1 MYSCANIG
9 NPSGGPIDKTPPIF
23 MRSNPTPNA
32 VNVKDRKIEIFFD
45 EIVTLKDPSTKII
58 VSPAQ
63 TEMPRMS
70 ALGRKVT
77 VELVDSL
84 LPNTTYT
91 IDFSNSI
98 QDNNEGNAIDN
109 FAFAFSTGSVIDSMR
124 VSGYVLDSRT
134 LEPMQSVVVGLQSN
148 LADSAFH
155 KEKLQ
160 RVALTN
166 DRGQFT
172 IRNVS
177 PGSYHIFALKDL
189 DRDYKFGNPTE
200 DIAFLDSIIVPSIG
214 SREAAD
220 TVYNDLNE
228 IDTIMRATRPAYFPN
243 DILLSMFNEDRKS
256 QYLANNLRVDSTR
269 ISLTFAAASDTL
281 PSLSIV
287 GRNDVPDQWYTLERS
302 QTNDTLTYW
311 IRPPHLVSAD
321 TLMVA
326 TTYLRTDTASNLS
339 WGTDTL
345 KFTFQRQKAKKKKKN
360 EETDSLEQIRFM
372 ELHPLANDTQ
382 EVYAPLLLQTGTP
395 IERYSRE
402 AFHLQRKLQNDTIF
416 YPAEIKSIALR
427 DSTLNRR
434 DLMLKV
440 DWEPGAAYTLAVDS
454 LAMTDIY
461 GLQTKPL
468 KVDFNVRK
476 MEEYGNIVFNIPAVR
491 DSAIVE
497 LLDGTEKIV
506 LRAPVKSH
514 RAELLNLLPGKY
526 YARLFIDR
534 NGNGK
539 YDTGNYDMHLQP
551 EETVYYPG
559 AINLKKNWD
568 VEQTWDIYATPIDKQ
583 KPEAIKKNKP
593 ERKKWE
599 KVNTEKTETDEDEE
613 NGFSD
618 FSNPNDPNLR
628 NSNNFGNY
636 RKYDSKI
643 YFHFFAQKFA
653 HSTKAHYLCTRKS
666 QQRLCPDGGIGRR
679 AGLKHQWSKIHPG
692 SIPGLGTQ
700 KRL

>member
-1 MYSCANIG
+1 MNNSKSLYYIFIIIAAAVMYSCANIG
-9 NPSGGPIDKTPPIF
+9 NPSGGPIDKTLPIF

-372 ELHPLANDTQ
+372 ELHPLANGTQ

-402 AFHLQRKLQNDTIF
+402 AFHLQRKLQNDTTF

-427 DSTLNRR
+427 DSTLSRR

-497 LLDGTEKIV
+497 LLDGTDKVV
-506 LRAPVKSH
+506 LHTPVKSH

-628 NSNNFGNY
+628 NSNNFGDY
-636 RKYDSKI
+636 R
-643 YFHFFAQKFA
+643 
-653 HSTKAHYLCTRKS
+653 R
-666 QQRLCPDGGIGRR
+666 
-679 AGLKHQWSKIHPG
+679 
-692 SIPGLGTQ
+692 
-700 KRL
+700 

>member
-84 LPNTTYT
+84 LPSTTYT

-372 ELHPLANDTQ
+372 ELHPLANGTQ

-427 DSTLNRR
+427 DSTLSRR

-506 LRAPVKSH
+506 LRAPVKNH

-636 RKYDSKI
+636 RK
-643 YFHFFAQKFA
+643 
-653 HSTKAHYLCTRKS
+653 
-666 QQRLCPDGGIGRR
+666 
-679 AGLKHQWSKIHPG
+679 
-692 SIPGLGTQ
+692 
-700 KRL
+700 

>member
-1 MYSCANIG
+1 MNNSKSLYYIFIIIAAAVMYSCANIG

-98 QDNNEGNAIDN
+98 QDNNEGNTIDN

-339 WGTDTL
+339 WGNDTL

-372 ELHPLANDTQ
+372 ELHPLANGTQ

-402 AFHLQRKLQNDTIF
+402 AFHLQRKLQNDTTF

-427 DSTLNRR
+427 DSTLSRR

-497 LLDGTEKIV
+497 LLDGTDKVV
-506 LRAPVKSH
+506 LHTPVKNH
-514 RAELLNLLPGKY
+514 RAELLNLQPGKY

-618 FSNPNDPNLR
+618 FSNPKDPNLR

-636 RKYDSKI
+636 R
-643 YFHFFAQKFA
+643 
-653 HSTKAHYLCTRKS
+653 R
-666 QQRLCPDGGIGRR
+666 
-679 AGLKHQWSKIHPG
+679 
-692 SIPGLGTQ
+692 
-700 KRL
+700 

>member
-1 MYSCANIG
+1 MNNSKSLYYIFIIIAAAVMYSCANIG

-214 SREAAD
+214 TREAAD

-326 TTYLRTDTASNLS
+326 TTYLRTDTTSNLS

-372 ELHPLANDTQ
+372 ELHPLANGTQ

-402 AFHLQRKLQNDTIF
+402 AFHLQRKLQNDTTF

-427 DSTLNRR
+427 DSTLSRR

-506 LRAPVKSH
+506 LRAPVKNH

-583 KPEAIKKNKP
+583 KPEAIKKKNKP

-636 RKYDSKI
+636 R
-643 YFHFFAQKFA
+643 
-653 HSTKAHYLCTRKS
+653 R
-666 QQRLCPDGGIGRR
+666 
-679 AGLKHQWSKIHPG
+679 
-692 SIPGLGTQ
+692 
-700 KRL
+700 

>member
-1 MYSCANIG
+1 MNNSKSLYYIFIIIAAAVMYSCANIG

-124 VSGYVLDSRT
+124 VSGYVIDSRT

-214 SREAAD
+214 TREAAD

-372 ELHPLANDTQ
+372 ELHPLANGTQ

-476 MEEYGNIVFNIPAVR
+476 MEEYGNIVFNITAVR

-506 LRAPVKSH
+506 LRAPVKNH

-636 RKYDSKI
+636 SR
-643 YFHFFAQKFA
+643 
-653 HSTKAHYLCTRKS
+653 
-666 QQRLCPDGGIGRR
+666 
-679 AGLKHQWSKIHPG
+679 
-692 SIPGLGTQ
+692 
-700 KRL
+700 

>member
-1 MYSCANIG
+1 MNNSKSLYYIFIIIAAAVMYSCANIG

-372 ELHPLANDTQ
+372 ELHPLANGTQ

-427 DSTLNRR
+427 DSTLSRR

-613 NGFSD
+613 IGFSD

-636 RKYDSKI
+636 RK
-643 YFHFFAQKFA
+643 
-653 HSTKAHYLCTRKS
+653 
-666 QQRLCPDGGIGRR
+666 
-679 AGLKHQWSKIHPG
+679 
-692 SIPGLGTQ
+692 
-700 KRL
+700 

>member
-1 MYSCANIG
+1 MNNSKSLYYIFIIIAAAVMYSCANIG

-372 ELHPLANDTQ
+372 ELHPLANGTQ

-402 AFHLQRKLQNDTIF
+402 AFHLQRKLQNDTTF

-613 NGFSD
+613 NDFSD

-636 RKYDSKI
+636 SR
-643 YFHFFAQKFA
+643 
-653 HSTKAHYLCTRKS
+653 
-666 QQRLCPDGGIGRR
+666 
-679 AGLKHQWSKIHPG
+679 
-692 SIPGLGTQ
+692 
-700 KRL
+700 

>member
-1 MYSCANIG
+1 MLFSRLALSLQAETENQMNNSKSLYYIFIIIAAAVMYSCANIG

-124 VSGYVLDSRT
+124 VSGYVIDSRT

-214 SREAAD
+214 TREAAD

-281 PSLSIV
+281 PSLNIV

-372 ELHPLANDTQ
+372 ELHPLANGTQ

-434 DLMLKV
+434 DLVLKV

-476 MEEYGNIVFNIPAVR
+476 MEEYGNIVFNITAVR

-506 LRAPVKSH
+506 LRAPVKNH

-618 FSNPNDPNLR
+618 FSNPNDPNQR
-628 NSNNFGNY
+628 NSNNFGDY
-636 RKYDSKI
+636 R
-643 YFHFFAQKFA
+643 
-653 HSTKAHYLCTRKS
+653 R
-666 QQRLCPDGGIGRR
+666 
-679 AGLKHQWSKIHPG
+679 
-692 SIPGLGTQ
+692 
-700 KRL
+700 

>member
-372 ELHPLANDTQ
+372 ELHPLANGTQ

-402 AFHLQRKLQNDTIF
+402 AFHLQRKLQNDTTF

-427 DSTLNRR
+427 DSTLSRR

-461 GLQTKPL
+461 GLQTKPM

-636 RKYDSKI
+636 HR
-643 YFHFFAQKFA
+643 
-653 HSTKAHYLCTRKS
+653 
-666 QQRLCPDGGIGRR
+666 
-679 AGLKHQWSKIHPG
+679 
-692 SIPGLGTQ
+692 
-700 KRL
+700 

>member
-1 MYSCANIG
+1 MNNSKSLYYIFIIIAAAVMYSCANIG

-321 TLMVA
+321 TLIVA

-372 ELHPLANDTQ
+372 ELHPLANGTQ

-402 AFHLQRKLQNDTIF
+402 AFHLQRKLQNDTTF

-427 DSTLNRR
+427 DSTLSRR

-599 KVNTEKTETDEDEE
+599 KVSTEKTETDEDEE

-628 NSNNFGNY
+628 NSNNFDNY
-636 RKYDSKI
+636 R
-643 YFHFFAQKFA
+643 
-653 HSTKAHYLCTRKS
+653 R
-666 QQRLCPDGGIGRR
+666 
-679 AGLKHQWSKIHPG
+679 
-692 SIPGLGTQ
+692 
-700 KRL
+700 

>member
-1 MYSCANIG
+1 MNNSKSLYYIFIIIAAAVMYSCANIG

-84 LPNTTYT
+84 LPSTTYT

-177 PGSYHIFALKDL
+177 PGNYHIFALKDL

-372 ELHPLANDTQ
+372 ELHPLANGTQ

-427 DSTLNRR
+427 DSTLSRR

-506 LRAPVKSH
+506 LRAPVKNH

-636 RKYDSKI
+636 RK
-643 YFHFFAQKFA
+643 
-653 HSTKAHYLCTRKS
+653 
-666 QQRLCPDGGIGRR
+666 
-679 AGLKHQWSKIHPG
+679 
-692 SIPGLGTQ
+692 
-700 KRL
+700 

>member
-1 MYSCANIG
+1 MNNSKSLYYIFIIIAAAVMYSCANIG

-321 TLMVA
+321 TLIVA

-372 ELHPLANDTQ
+372 ELHPLANGTQ

-402 AFHLQRKLQNDTIF
+402 AFHLQRKLQNDTTF
-416 YPAEIKSIALR
+416 YPAEIKSIVLR
-427 DSTLNRR
+427 DSTLSRR

-583 KPEAIKKNKP
+583 KSEAIKKNKP

-618 FSNPNDPNLR
+618 FSNPDDPNQR

-636 RKYDSKI
+636 R
-643 YFHFFAQKFA
+643 
-653 HSTKAHYLCTRKS
+653 R
-666 QQRLCPDGGIGRR
+666 
-679 AGLKHQWSKIHPG
+679 
-692 SIPGLGTQ
+692 
-700 KRL
+700 

>member
-45 EIVTLKDPSTKII
+45 EIVSLKDPSTKII

-372 ELHPLANDTQ
+372 ELHPLANGTQ

-402 AFHLQRKLQNDTIF
+402 AFHLQRKLQNDTTF

-427 DSTLNRR
+427 DSTLSRR

-497 LLDGTEKIV
+497 LLDGTDKVV
-506 LRAPVKSH
+506 LHTPVKNH
-514 RAELLNLLPGKY
+514 RAELLNLQPGKY

-539 YDTGNYDMHLQP
+539 YDTGNYNMHLQP

-636 RKYDSKI
+636 R
-643 YFHFFAQKFA
+643 
-653 HSTKAHYLCTRKS
+653 R
-666 QQRLCPDGGIGRR
+666 
-679 AGLKHQWSKIHPG
+679 
-692 SIPGLGTQ
+692 
-700 KRL
+700 

>member
-228 IDTIMRATRPAYFPN
+228 IDTIMRAMRPAYFPN

-321 TLMVA
+321 TLIVA

-372 ELHPLANDTQ
+372 ELHPLANGTQ

-402 AFHLQRKLQNDTIF
+402 AFHLQRKLQNDTTF

-506 LRAPVKSH
+506 LRAPVKNH

-618 FSNPNDPNLR
+618 FSNPNNPNLR

-636 RKYDSKI
+636 RK
-643 YFHFFAQKFA
+643 
-653 HSTKAHYLCTRKS
+653 
-666 QQRLCPDGGIGRR
+666 
-679 AGLKHQWSKIHPG
+679 
-692 SIPGLGTQ
+692 
-700 KRL
+700 

>member
-1 MYSCANIG
+1 MLFSRLALSLQAETENQMNNSKSLYYIFIIIAAAVMYSCANIG

-311 IRPPHLVSAD
+311 IRPTHLVSDD

-372 ELHPLANDTQ
+372 ELHPLANGTQ

-402 AFHLQRKLQNDTIF
+402 AFHLQRKLQNDTTF

-427 DSTLNRR
+427 DSTLSRR

-476 MEEYGNIVFNIPAVR
+476 MEEYGNIVFNITAVR

-636 RKYDSKI
+636 R
-643 YFHFFAQKFA
+643 
-653 HSTKAHYLCTRKS
+653 R
-666 QQRLCPDGGIGRR
+666 
-679 AGLKHQWSKIHPG
+679 
-692 SIPGLGTQ
+692 
-700 KRL
+700 

>member
-372 ELHPLANDTQ
+372 ELHPLANGTQ

-402 AFHLQRKLQNDTIF
+402 AFHLQRKLQNDTTF

-427 DSTLNRR
+427 DSTLSRR

-497 LLDGTEKIV
+497 LLDGTDKVV
-506 LRAPVKSH
+506 LHTPVKSH

-551 EETVYYPG
+551 EETIYYPG

-599 KVNTEKTETDEDEE
+599 KVSTEKTETDEDEE

-628 NSNNFGNY
+628 NSNNFDNY
-636 RKYDSKI
+636 R
-643 YFHFFAQKFA
+643 
-653 HSTKAHYLCTRKS
+653 R
-666 QQRLCPDGGIGRR
+666 
-679 AGLKHQWSKIHPG
+679 
-692 SIPGLGTQ
+692 
-700 KRL
+700 

>member
-1 MYSCANIG
+1 MNNSKSLYYIFIIIAAAVMYSCANIG

-32 VNVKDRKIEIFFD
+32 VNVKDCKIEIFFY

-302 QTNDTLTYW
+302 LTNDTLTYW

-372 ELHPLANDTQ
+372 ELHPLANGTQ

-628 NSNNFGNY
+628 NSNNFGN
-636 RKYDSKI
+636 
-643 YFHFFAQKFA
+643 
-653 HSTKAHYLCTRKS
+653 
-666 QQRLCPDGGIGRR
+666 
-679 AGLKHQWSKIHPG
+679 
-692 SIPGLGTQ
+692 
-700 KRL
+700 

>member
-214 SREAAD
+214 TREAAD

-228 IDTIMRATRPAYFPN
+228 IDTSMRATRPAYFPN

-326 TTYLRTDTASNLS
+326 TTYLRTDTTSNLS

-372 ELHPLANDTQ
+372 ELHPLANGTQ

-402 AFHLQRKLQNDTIF
+402 AFHLQRKLQNDTTF

-427 DSTLNRR
+427 DSTLSRR

-628 NSNNFGNY
+628 NSNNFGDY
-636 RKYDSKI
+636 R
-643 YFHFFAQKFA
+643 
-653 HSTKAHYLCTRKS
+653 R
-666 QQRLCPDGGIGRR
+666 
-679 AGLKHQWSKIHPG
+679 
-692 SIPGLGTQ
+692 
-700 KRL
+700 

>member
-1 MYSCANIG
+1 MLFSRLALSLQAETENQMNNSKSLYYIFIIIAAAVMYSCANIG

-321 TLMVA
+321 TLIVA
-326 TTYLRTDTASNLS
+326 TTYLRTDTTSNLS

-372 ELHPLANDTQ
+372 ELHPLANGTQ

-402 AFHLQRKLQNDTIF
+402 AFHLQRKLQNDTTF

-427 DSTLNRR
+427 DSTLSRR

-618 FSNPNDPNLR
+618 FSNPNDPNQR

-636 RKYDSKI
+636 R
-643 YFHFFAQKFA
+643 
-653 HSTKAHYLCTRKS
+653 R
-666 QQRLCPDGGIGRR
+666 
-679 AGLKHQWSKIHPG
+679 
-692 SIPGLGTQ
+692 
-700 KRL
+700 

>member
-1 MYSCANIG
+1 MLFSRLALSLQAETENQMNNSKSLYYIFIIIAAAVMYSCANIG

-321 TLMVA
+321 TLIVA

-372 ELHPLANDTQ
+372 ELHPLANGTQ

-506 LRAPVKSH
+506 LRAPVKNH

-636 RKYDSKI
+636 RK
-643 YFHFFAQKFA
+643 
-653 HSTKAHYLCTRKS
+653 
-666 QQRLCPDGGIGRR
+666 
-679 AGLKHQWSKIHPG
+679 
-692 SIPGLGTQ
+692 
-700 KRL
+700 

>member
-1 MYSCANIG
+1 MNNSKSLYYIFIIIAAAVMYSCANIG

-124 VSGYVLDSRT
+124 VSGYVIDSRT

-214 SREAAD
+214 TREAAD

-256 QYLANNLRVDSTR
+256 QYLANNMRVDSTR

-281 PSLSIV
+281 PSLNIV

-345 KFTFQRQKAKKKKKN
+345 KFTFQRQKAKKKKKK

-372 ELHPLANDTQ
+372 ELHPLANGTQ

-476 MEEYGNIVFNIPAVR
+476 MEEYGNIVFNITAVR

-506 LRAPVKSH
+506 LRAPVKNH

-613 NGFSD
+613 NSFSD
-618 FSNPNDPNLR
+618 FSNPNDPNQR

-636 RKYDSKI
+636 R
-643 YFHFFAQKFA
+643 
-653 HSTKAHYLCTRKS
+653 R
-666 QQRLCPDGGIGRR
+666 
-679 AGLKHQWSKIHPG
+679 
-692 SIPGLGTQ
+692 
-700 KRL
+700 

>member
-1 MYSCANIG
+1 MLFSRLALSLQAETENQMNNSKSLYYIFIIIAAAVMYSCANIG

-200 DIAFLDSIIVPSIG
+200 DIAFLDSISVPSIG

-372 ELHPLANDTQ
+372 ELHPLANGTQ

-427 DSTLNRR
+427 DSTLSRR

-506 LRAPVKSH
+506 LRAPVKNH

-628 NSNNFGNY
+628 NSNNFG
-636 RKYDSKI
+636 D
-643 YFHFFAQKFA
+643 
-653 HSTKAHYLCTRKS
+653 YLR
-666 QQRLCPDGGIGRR
+666 
-679 AGLKHQWSKIHPG
+679 
-692 SIPGLGTQ
+692 
-700 KRL
+700 

>member
-1 MYSCANIG
+1 MENQMNNSKSLYYIFIIIAAAVMYSCANIG

-372 ELHPLANDTQ
+372 ELHPLANGTQ

-402 AFHLQRKLQNDTIF
+402 AFHLQRKLQNDTTF

-427 DSTLNRR
+427 DSTLSRR

-506 LRAPVKSH
+506 LRAPVKNH

-636 RKYDSKI
+636 RK
-643 YFHFFAQKFA
+643 
-653 HSTKAHYLCTRKS
+653 
-666 QQRLCPDGGIGRR
+666 
-679 AGLKHQWSKIHPG
+679 
-692 SIPGLGTQ
+692 
-700 KRL
+700 

>member
-1 MYSCANIG
+1 MNNSKSLYYIFIIIAAAVMYSCANIG

-326 TTYLRTDTASNLS
+326 TTYLRTDTTSNLS

-345 KFTFQRQKAKKKKKN
+345 KFTFQRQKTKKKKKN

-372 ELHPLANDTQ
+372 ELHPLANGTQ

-402 AFHLQRKLQNDTIF
+402 AFHLQRKLQNDTTF

-427 DSTLNRR
+427 DSTLSRR

-497 LLDGTEKIV
+497 LLDGTDKVV
-506 LRAPVKSH
+506 LHTPVKNH
-514 RAELLNLLPGKY
+514 RAELLNLQPGKY

-636 RKYDSKI
+636 R
-643 YFHFFAQKFA
+643 
-653 HSTKAHYLCTRKS
+653 R
-666 QQRLCPDGGIGRR
+666 
-679 AGLKHQWSKIHPG
+679 
-692 SIPGLGTQ
+692 
-700 KRL
+700 

>member
-1 MYSCANIG
+1 MNNSKSLYYIFIIIAAAVMYSCANIG

-214 SREAAD
+214 TREAAD

-372 ELHPLANDTQ
+372 ELHPLANGTQ

-427 DSTLNRR
+427 DSTLSRR
-434 DLMLKV
+434 DLVLKV

-476 MEEYGNIVFNIPAVR
+476 MEEYGNIVFNITAVR

-506 LRAPVKSH
+506 LRAPVKNH

-618 FSNPNDPNLR
+618 FSNPNDPNQR

-636 RKYDSKI
+636 R
-643 YFHFFAQKFA
+643 
-653 HSTKAHYLCTRKS
+653 R
-666 QQRLCPDGGIGRR
+666 
-679 AGLKHQWSKIHPG
+679 
-692 SIPGLGTQ
+692 
-700 KRL
+700 

>member
-1 MYSCANIG
+1 MNNSKSLYYIFIIIAAAVMYSCANIG

-148 LADSAFH
+148 LVGSAFH

-311 IRPPHLVSAD
+311 IRPTHLVSAD

-372 ELHPLANDTQ
+372 ELHPLANGTQ

-440 DWEPGAAYTLAVDS
+440 DWEPGAAYKLAVDS

-476 MEEYGNIVFNIPAVR
+476 MEEYGNIVFNITAVR

-506 LRAPVKSH
+506 LRAPVKNH

-628 NSNNFGNY
+628 NSNNFGN
-636 RKYDSKI
+636 
-643 YFHFFAQKFA
+643 
-653 HSTKAHYLCTRKS
+653 
-666 QQRLCPDGGIGRR
+666 
-679 AGLKHQWSKIHPG
+679 
-692 SIPGLGTQ
+692 
-700 KRL
+700 

>member
-220 TVYNDLNE
+220 TAYNDLNE

-326 TTYLRTDTASNLS
+326 TTYLRTDTTSNLS

-360 EETDSLEQIRFM
+360 EEIDSLEQIRFM
-372 ELHPLANDTQ
+372 ELHPLANGTQ

-416 YPAEIKSIALR
+416 YPVEIKSIALR

-434 DLMLKV
+434 DLVLKV

-476 MEEYGNIVFNIPAVR
+476 MEEYGNIVFNITAVR

-506 LRAPVKSH
+506 LRAPVKNH

-636 RKYDSKI
+636 SR
-643 YFHFFAQKFA
+643 
-653 HSTKAHYLCTRKS
+653 
-666 QQRLCPDGGIGRR
+666 
-679 AGLKHQWSKIHPG
+679 
-692 SIPGLGTQ
+692 
-700 KRL
+700 

>member
-1 MYSCANIG
+1 MNNSKSLYYIFIIIAAAVMYSCANIG

-45 EIVTLKDPSTKII
+45 EIVSLKDPSTKII

-302 QTNDTLTYW
+302 QTNDTLIYW

-372 ELHPLANDTQ
+372 ELHPLANGTQ

-402 AFHLQRKLQNDTIF
+402 AFHLQRKLQNDTTF

-427 DSTLNRR
+427 DSTLSRR

-497 LLDGTEKIV
+497 LLDGTDKVV
-506 LRAPVKSH
+506 LHTPVKNH
-514 RAELLNLLPGKY
+514 RAELLNLQPGKY

-583 KPEAIKKNKP
+583 KSEAIKKNKP

-636 RKYDSKI
+636 R
-643 YFHFFAQKFA
+643 
-653 HSTKAHYLCTRKS
+653 R
-666 QQRLCPDGGIGRR
+666 
-679 AGLKHQWSKIHPG
+679 
-692 SIPGLGTQ
+692 
-700 KRL
+700 

>member
-1 MYSCANIG
+1 MNNSKSLYYIFIIIAAAVMYSCANSG

-177 PGSYHIFALKDL
+177 PGNYHIFALKDL

-372 ELHPLANDTQ
+372 ELHPLANGTQ

-427 DSTLNRR
+427 DSTLSRR

-506 LRAPVKSH
+506 LRAPVKNH

-636 RKYDSKI
+636 RK
-643 YFHFFAQKFA
+643 
-653 HSTKAHYLCTRKS
+653 
-666 QQRLCPDGGIGRR
+666 
-679 AGLKHQWSKIHPG
+679 
-692 SIPGLGTQ
+692 
-700 KRL
+700 

>member
-1 MYSCANIG
+1 MNNSKSLYYIFIIIAAAVMYSCANIG

-321 TLMVA
+321 TLIVA

-372 ELHPLANDTQ
+372 ELHPLANGTQ

-402 AFHLQRKLQNDTIF
+402 AFHLQRKLQNDTTF

-427 DSTLNRR
+427 DSTLSRR

-497 LLDGTEKIV
+497 LLDGTDKVV
-506 LRAPVKSH
+506 LHTPVKSH

-599 KVNTEKTETDEDEE
+599 KVSTEKTETDEDEE

-636 RKYDSKI
+636 R
-643 YFHFFAQKFA
+643 
-653 HSTKAHYLCTRKS
+653 R
-666 QQRLCPDGGIGRR
+666 
-679 AGLKHQWSKIHPG
+679 
-692 SIPGLGTQ
+692 
-700 KRL
+700 

>member
-1 MYSCANIG
+1 MNNSKSLYYIFIIIAAAVMYSCANIG

-63 TEMPRMS
+63 TEIPRMS

-372 ELHPLANDTQ
+372 ELHPLANGTQ

-402 AFHLQRKLQNDTIF
+402 AFHLQRKLQNDTTF

-427 DSTLNRR
+427 DSTLSRR

-476 MEEYGNIVFNIPAVR
+476 MEEYGNIVFNIPEVR

-618 FSNPNDPNLR
+618 FSNPNDPNMR
-628 NSNNFGNY
+628 NSNNFGDY
-636 RKYDSKI
+636 R
-643 YFHFFAQKFA
+643 
-653 HSTKAHYLCTRKS
+653 R
-666 QQRLCPDGGIGRR
+666 
-679 AGLKHQWSKIHPG
+679 
-692 SIPGLGTQ
+692 
-700 KRL
+700 

>member
-372 ELHPLANDTQ
+372 ELHPLANGTQ

-427 DSTLNRR
+427 DSTLSRR

-440 DWEPGAAYTLAVDS
+440 DWEPGAAYKLAVDS

-636 RKYDSKI
+636 R
-643 YFHFFAQKFA
+643 
-653 HSTKAHYLCTRKS
+653 R
-666 QQRLCPDGGIGRR
+666 
-679 AGLKHQWSKIHPG
+679 
-692 SIPGLGTQ
+692 
-700 KRL
+700 

>member
-1 MYSCANIG
+1 MNNSKSLYYIIIIAAAVMYSCANIG

-148 LADSAFH
+148 LVDSAFH

-372 ELHPLANDTQ
+372 ELHPLANGTQ

-402 AFHLQRKLQNDTIF
+402 AFHLQRKLQNDTTF

-427 DSTLNRR
+427 DSTLSRR

-440 DWEPGAAYTLAVDS
+440 DWEPGAAYKLAVDS

-497 LLDGTEKIV
+497 LLDGTDKVV
-506 LRAPVKSH
+506 LHTPVKSH

-636 RKYDSKI
+636 RK
-643 YFHFFAQKFA
+643 
-653 HSTKAHYLCTRKS
+653 
-666 QQRLCPDGGIGRR
+666 
-679 AGLKHQWSKIHPG
+679 
-692 SIPGLGTQ
+692 
-700 KRL
+700 

>member
-1 MYSCANIG
+1 MNNSKSLYYIFIIIAAAVMYSCANIG

-228 IDTIMRATRPAYFPN
+228 IDTILRATRPAYFPN

-287 GRNDVPDQWYTLERS
+287 ERNDVPDQWYTLERS

-372 ELHPLANDTQ
+372 ELHPLANGTQ

-402 AFHLQRKLQNDTIF
+402 AFHLQRKLQNDTTF
-416 YPAEIKSIALR
+416 YPAKIKSIALR
-427 DSTLNRR
+427 DSTLSRR

-506 LRAPVKSH
+506 LRAPVKNH

-636 RKYDSKI
+636 SR
-643 YFHFFAQKFA
+643 
-653 HSTKAHYLCTRKS
+653 
-666 QQRLCPDGGIGRR
+666 
-679 AGLKHQWSKIHPG
+679 
-692 SIPGLGTQ
+692 
-700 KRL
+700 

>member
-372 ELHPLANDTQ
+372 ELHPLANGTQ

-402 AFHLQRKLQNDTIF
+402 AFHLQRKLQNDTTF

-427 DSTLNRR
+427 DSTLSRR

-568 VEQTWDIYATPIDKQ
+568 VEQMWDIYATPIDKQ
-583 KPEAIKKNKP
+583 KSEAIKKNKP

-599 KVNTEKTETDEDEE
+599 KVNSEKTETDEDEE
-613 NGFSD
+613 NGFND
-618 FSNPNDPNLR
+618 FSNPDDPNLR
-628 NSNNFGNY
+628 NSNNFGDY
-636 RKYDSKI
+636 R
-643 YFHFFAQKFA
+643 
-653 HSTKAHYLCTRKS
+653 R
-666 QQRLCPDGGIGRR
+666 
-679 AGLKHQWSKIHPG
+679 
-692 SIPGLGTQ
+692 
-700 KRL
+700 

>member
-1 MYSCANIG
+1 MLFSRLALSLQAETENQMNNSKSLYYIFIIIAAAVMYSCANIG

-321 TLMVA
+321 TLIVA

-372 ELHPLANDTQ
+372 ELHPLANGTQ

-402 AFHLQRKLQNDTIF
+402 AFHLQRKLQNDTTF

-506 LRAPVKSH
+506 LRAPVKNH

-583 KPEAIKKNKP
+583 KSEAIKKNKP

-613 NGFSD
+613 NGFND
-618 FSNPNDPNLR
+618 FSNPDDPNLR
-628 NSNNFGNY
+628 NSNNFGDY
-636 RKYDSKI
+636 R
-643 YFHFFAQKFA
+643 
-653 HSTKAHYLCTRKS
+653 R
-666 QQRLCPDGGIGRR
+666 
-679 AGLKHQWSKIHPG
+679 
-692 SIPGLGTQ
+692 
-700 KRL
+700 

>member
-287 GRNDVPDQWYTLERS
+287 GRNDVPDQWYTLEHS

-372 ELHPLANDTQ
+372 ELHPLANGTQ

-402 AFHLQRKLQNDTIF
+402 AFHLQRKLQNDTTF

-427 DSTLNRR
+427 DSTLSRR

-497 LLDGTEKIV
+497 LLDGTDKVV
-506 LRAPVKSH
+506 LHTPVKNH
-514 RAELLNLLPGKY
+514 RAELLNLQPGKY

-636 RKYDSKI
+636 R
-643 YFHFFAQKFA
+643 
-653 HSTKAHYLCTRKS
+653 R
-666 QQRLCPDGGIGRR
+666 
-679 AGLKHQWSKIHPG
+679 
-692 SIPGLGTQ
+692 
-700 KRL
+700 

>member
-1 MYSCANIG
+1 MNNSKSLYYIFIIIAAAVMYSCANIG

-32 VNVKDRKIEIFFD
+32 VNVRDRKIEIFFD

-372 ELHPLANDTQ
+372 ELHPLANGTQ

-402 AFHLQRKLQNDTIF
+402 AFHLQRKLQNDTTF

-427 DSTLNRR
+427 DSTLSRR

-497 LLDGTEKIV
+497 LLDGTDKVV
-506 LRAPVKSH
+506 LHTPVKNH
-514 RAELLNLLPGKY
+514 RAELLNLQPGKY

-628 NSNNFGNY
+628 NSNNFGDY
-636 RKYDSKI
+636 R
-643 YFHFFAQKFA
+643 
-653 HSTKAHYLCTRKS
+653 R
-666 QQRLCPDGGIGRR
+666 
-679 AGLKHQWSKIHPG
+679 
-692 SIPGLGTQ
+692 
-700 KRL
+700 

>member
-1 MYSCANIG
+1 MNNSKSLYYIFIIIAAAVMYSCANIG

-321 TLMVA
+321 TLIVA

-372 ELHPLANDTQ
+372 ELHPLANGTQ

-402 AFHLQRKLQNDTIF
+402 AFHLQRKLQNDTTF

-427 DSTLNRR
+427 DSTLSRR

-514 RAELLNLLPGKY
+514 RAELLNLHPGKY

-583 KPEAIKKNKP
+583 KSEAIKKNKP

-636 RKYDSKI
+636 NR
-643 YFHFFAQKFA
+643 
-653 HSTKAHYLCTRKS
+653 
-666 QQRLCPDGGIGRR
+666 
-679 AGLKHQWSKIHPG
+679 
-692 SIPGLGTQ
+692 
-700 KRL
+700 